1 MRNDKRLSLI
11 ALFAF
16 LVVVAGSVGSCGY
29 SLAGRG
35 NFLPDYIEVI
45 SIPEFQNQS
54 DRIELER
61 IVTEKVVE
69 EFNSRGRY
77 RVQAESAGADAELTG
92 IIASFTAAPS
102 VLTGGDPNSGEA
114 NQASTY
120 SVVLRAQIE
129 FKDLVGDSV
138 IWNSDNFSFREE
150 YEVGED
156 PDAFFDQEGLALERL
171 AEEFAKSLVSSIL
184 EAF

>member
-1 MRNDKRLSLI
+1 MMGDCRRRVVLGC
-11 ALFAF
+11 ALLASMV
-16 LVVVAGSVGSCGY
+16 LAGCGY

-35 NFLPDYIEVI
+35 NFLPDYIQVI
-45 SIPEFQNQS
+45 SIPEFQNRS
-54 DRIELER
+54 DQIELER

-77 RVQAESAGADAELTG
+77 RVQPDNAGADAELVG

-102 VLTGGDPNSGEA
+102 VLTGGDVNSGEA

-129 FKDLVGDSV
+129 FNDLIADSV

-150 YEVGED
+150 YEVGDD
-156 PDAFFDQEGLALERL
+156 PDEFFDQEGLALERL

>member
-1 MRNDKRLSLI
+1 MLLTTLLGLLS
-11 ALFAF
+11 
-16 LVVVAGSVGSCGY
+16 VACGY
-29 SLAGRG
+29 SLAGKG
-35 NFLPDYIEVI
+35 NFLPEYIEVI
-45 SIPEFQNQS
+45 SIPEFENRS
-54 DRIELER
+54 DRIELEQ

-77 RVQAESAGADAELTG
+77 RVQVDSAGADAELVG
-92 IIASFTAAPS
+92 VISSFTAAPS

-129 FKDLVGDSV
+129 FTDLVSEST

-150 YEVGED
+150 YEVGDD
-156 PDAFFDQEGLALERL
+156 PDEFFDQEGLALERL